1 MSINNILEND
11 EDDYIYIQG
20 VKISDDEEEIINDL
34 IHYIKDDRDS
44 IFNYFS
50 QDEPIFK
57 IDENIKWYKLHY
69 EVIEKNK
76 DKFFY
81 LFKDDVNIYAYN
93 TLSYIKLKKQLFIY
107 FKRLLYLLRG
117 DIDEDLINYLNIN
130 FFSDICKTKYYKCLN
145 WFIALFYYF
154 FNSIIN
160 LELRLNVIN
169 YNQFRKWSL
178 KYRKTNQDEKIKN
191 ILCEFKNIDFKRCRH
206 YEDIKIFLNFVIPNV
221 AHGWGGSF

>member
-178 KYRKTNQDEKIKN
+178 KYKKN
-191 ILCEFKNIDFKRCRH
+191 KS
-206 YEDIKIFLNFVIPNV
+206 
-221 AHGWGGSF
+221 G